1 MLNEKKVIQD
11 KLFIYTMLAV
21 SAGFFLGLASL
32 TLLLLFTVN
41 MSPGGGI
48 AATLLLLISVILGV
62 LSDKVYQQIRAFINQ
77 PYIEEEKEVDQ
88 NEKTNLDSPA
98 D

>member
-1 MLNEKKVIQD
+1 MLNEKKVMHD

-48 AATLLLLISVILGV
+48 AATLLLLISAILAM

-77 PYIEEEKEVDQ
+77 SYIEEENKEDQ
-88 NEKTNLDSPA
+88 NEKTDLDSPA